1 MVPWLEKFGVP
12 DPDNVGKFLL
22 PSSRESLVVSIL
34 SAGTFF
40 GALLGAPAADH
51 LGRKWVCVCPA
62 WSVTSEG
69 SDINL
74 IRVSSVLL
82 LFSPLV

>member
-1 MVPWLEKFGVP
+1 MTPWLERFGVP
-12 DPDNVGKFLL
+12 GPDGFFL

-51 LGRKWVCVCPA
+51 IGRKWVCARP
-62 WSVTSEG
+62 G
-69 SDINL
+69 
-74 IRVSSVLL
+74 LL
-82 LFSPLV
+82 LVKILR